1 MQSRA
6 LAIQSRKDHLRY
18 LGLAA
23 FALFILPAVP
33 FGNFVLYP
41 FMILGTWF
49 HEMGHGLAAMLMG
62 FDFYRLVLLPDGSG
76 FAQYTSADEA
86 GDFRHAFVAVSG
98 PLGPAV
104 VGSLLILASPHEK
117 LWKPSLYGLAAII
130 ALSTVIWIDSTV
142 GWVVLPGIAIL
153 LTFIAA
159 RASAAWERF
168 TMQFLGLGA
177 ALSMFQ
183 QWNYLMTEGAFING
197 NRQLSDTGAIEAYLL
212 LPHWFW
218 AIAIVLIAAIMIGSS
233 LMYALSDKRIPPA
246 WQGRISR

>member
-23 FALFILPAVP
+23 FALFILPVVP
-33 FGNFVLYP
+33 FGDLVMYP

-62 FDFYRLVLLPDGSG
+62 FEFHQLILLPDGSG
-76 FAQYTSADEA
+76 VAQYGPGEEA
-86 GDFRHAFVAVSG
+86 GDFRHAFVAASG
-98 PLGPAV
+98 PLGPAI
-104 VGSLLILASPHEK
+104 VGSLLILASPHETM
-117 LWKPSLYGLAAII
+117 WKPVLYTLAGII
-130 ALSTVIWIDSTV
+130 ALSTAIWVRSMV
-142 GWVVLPGIAIL
+142 GWIILPGIAL
-153 LTFIAA
+153 LLVFIAA
-159 RASAAWERF
+159 KASPAWERF

-183 QWNYLMTEGAFING
+183 QWNYLMIEGAIING
-197 NRQLSDTGAIEAYLL
+197 QSQLSDTGAIEAYLL

-218 AIAIVLIAAIMIGSS
+218 AIVIVLIAAVMIGSS

>member
-1 MQSRA
+1 MQSRT
-6 LAIQSRKDHLRY
+6 LAIQSRKDQLRY

-33 FGNFVLYP
+33 FGDLVLYP

-62 FDFYRLVLLPDGSG
+62 FEFHRLVLLPDGSG
-76 FAQYTSADEA
+76 FAEYGTGQEA
-86 GDFRHAFVAVSG
+86 GGFRQAFVAAAG

-104 VGSLLILASPHEK
+104 VGSLLILASPHEN
-117 LWKPSLYGLAAII
+117 LWKPVLYTLAGVIAVSTAIW
-130 ALSTVIWIDSTV
+130 VRSTV
-142 GWVVLPGIAIL
+142 GWIILPGISL
-153 LTFIAA
+153 LLVFIAA

-168 TMQFLGLGA
+168 SMQFLGLGA

-183 QWNYLMTEGAFING
+183 QWDYLMTEGANING
-197 NRQLSDTGAIEAYLL
+197 RSQLSDTGAIEAYLA

-218 AIAIVLIAAIMIGSS
+218 AGLIIVIAAVMIGAS
-233 LMYALSDKRIPPA
+233 LVYALSDKRIPPA
-246 WQGRISR
+246 WQGRITR

>member
-33 FGNFVLYP
+33 FGDLILYP

-62 FDFYRLVLLPDGSG
+62 FDFHRLILLPDGSG
-76 FAQYTSADEA
+76 FAQYTSAEDS
-86 GDFRHAFVAVSG
+86 GSFRHAFVAASG
-98 PLGPAV
+98 PMGPAI

-117 LWKPSLYGLAAII
+117 LWKPVLFTLAAVI
-130 ALSTVIWIDSTV
+130 ALSTAIWVRSTI
-142 GWVVLPGIAIL
+142 GWIILPGIAFL
-153 LTFIAA
+153 LAVIAA
-159 RASAAWERF
+159 KGPPEMDRF
-168 TMQFLGLGA
+168 SLQFIGLGA

-183 QWNYLMTEGAFING
+183 QWDYLMIEGAVING
-197 NRQLSDTGAIEAYLL
+197 RQQLSDTGAIEAYLL

-218 AIAIVLIAAIMIGSS
+218 AILIVLVAAAMIGAS
-233 LMYALSDKRIPPA
+233 LVYALSDKRIPPA
-246 WQGRISR
+246 WQKRIR